1 MKKTK
6 DPDLISAIT
15 DFMKVYAPV
24 VRRRSPNTVKS
35 YGCAINSYFDFLKGT
50 KGKTIFAASSSDFTR
65 DNILEFM
72 DWLRFNRGNEVST
85 VNQRLAH
92 IRTFCNYMMKN
103 NLLSLTEL
111 SKINDIAKL
120 DDLRKDDFVF
130 LSVEEVKL
138 ILQLP
143 DTHTKA
149 GIRDR
154 FFMALLYDSGCRDQE
169 ILDLRIK
176 DFIVDDPDAAE
187 LHIIGKGGKYRVT
200 PISADVVKIY
210 GQYCESLGIDIYTD
224 SDTFIFPTKNTR
236 RGGQTTKMSADNT
249 QRILRKYEAKAK
261 EIGTDLPHLHAHLFR
276 RTRAMHLYAAGV
288 DLPLIADWLGHS
300 NLETVQVYA
309 RATVDMKRK
318 ATSKLSED
326 DKSVFKTDVAFKYL
340 DDEETLKRLCGLK

>member
-6 DPDLISAIT
+6 DPELISAIT

-35 YGCAINSYFDFLKGT
+35 YGCAINSYLDFLKET
-50 KGKTIFAASSSDFTR
+50 KRKTLFTASSSDFTR
-65 DNILEFM
+65 DDILAFM
-72 DWLRFNRGNEVST
+72 RWLQSDRGNEVPT
-85 VNQRLAH
+85 INQRLAH
-92 IRTFCNYMMKN
+92 IRTLCNYMMKN
-103 NLLSLTEL
+103 NLLSLAEL

-130 LSVEEVKL
+130 LSVEEVKF

-143 DTHTKA
+143 DTRTRA

-154 FFMALLYDSGCRDQE
+154 FLMALLYDSGCRDQE

-187 LHIIGKGGKYRVT
+187 LHVIGKGSKYRVT
-200 PISADVVKIY
+200 PVSADVVKIY
-210 GQYCESLGIDIYTD
+210 RQYCESLGIDIHTD
-224 SDTFIFPTKNTR
+224 PDTFIFTTKNTR
-236 RGGQTTKMSADNT
+236 RGGETTKMSDDNT

-261 EIGTDLPHLHAHLFR
+261 ETRINFPHLHAHLFR

-288 DLPLIADWLGHS
+288 DLTLIADWLGHS
-300 NLETVQVYA
+300 NLETVQIYA

-340 DDEETLKRLCGLK
+340 DDEDALKRLCGLK

>member
-6 DPDLISAIT
+6 DPELITAIT

-35 YGCAINSYFDFLKGT
+35 YGSAINSYFDFLKET
-50 KGKTIFAASSSDFTR
+50 KGKTLFTASSADFTR
-65 DNILEFM
+65 DEILAFM
-72 DWLRFNRGNEVST
+72 SWLQSSRGNEVST
-85 VNQRLAH
+85 INQRLAH

-103 NLLSLTEL
+103 NLISLLEL

-120 DDLRKDDFVF
+120 DDLRKEDFIF
-130 LSVEEVKL
+130 LSVEEVKF

-143 DTHTKA
+143 DIHTKA

-169 ILDLRIK
+169 ILDLKVK
-176 DFIVDDPDAAE
+176 DFVVNEPDAAE
-187 LHIIGKGGKYRVT
+187 LHVIGKGNKYRVT
-200 PISADVVKIY
+200 PISSEVVKIY
-210 GQYCESLGIDIYTD
+210 QQYCSSLEIDIHAD
-224 SDTFIFPTKNTR
+224 SDTFIFTTKNTR
-236 RGGQTTKMSADNT
+236 KGGETTKMSDDNT
-249 QRILRKYEAKAK
+249 QRILRKYEGKAK
-261 EIGTDLPHLHAHLFR
+261 ETRPDFPHLHAHLFR

-288 DLPLIADWLGHS
+288 DLTLIADWLGHS

-318 ATSKLSED
+318 ATAKLSED
-326 DKSVFKTDVAFKYL
+326 DKSVFKTDVAFKYS
-340 DDEETLKRLCGLK
+340 DDEDALKRLCGLK

>member
-6 DPDLISAIT
+6 DPKLISAIT

-35 YGCAINSYFDFLKGT
+35 YGCAINSYLDFLKEA
-50 KGKTIFAASSSDFTR
+50 KGKTLFAVSSSDFTR
-65 DNILEFM
+65 DDILAFM
-72 DWLRFNRGNEVST
+72 CWLQSDRGNEVST

-103 NLLSLTEL
+103 NLLSLSEL

-130 LSVEEVKL
+130 LSVEEVKF

-143 DTHTKA
+143 DTRTRA

-187 LHIIGKGGKYRVT
+187 LYVIGKGNKYRVT
-200 PISADVVKIY
+200 PVSADVVKIY
-210 GQYCESLGIDIYTD
+210 RQYCESFGIDIHTD
-224 SDTFIFPTKNTR
+224 SDAFIFTTKNTR
-236 RGGQTTKMSADNT
+236 RGGETTKMSDDNT

-261 EIGTDLPHLHAHLFR
+261 EARIDFPHLHAHLFR

-288 DLPLIADWLGHS
+288 DLTLIADWLGHS

-326 DKSVFKTDVAFKYL
+326 DKSVFKIDVAFKYL
-340 DDEETLKRLCGLK
+340 DDEDALKRLCGLK